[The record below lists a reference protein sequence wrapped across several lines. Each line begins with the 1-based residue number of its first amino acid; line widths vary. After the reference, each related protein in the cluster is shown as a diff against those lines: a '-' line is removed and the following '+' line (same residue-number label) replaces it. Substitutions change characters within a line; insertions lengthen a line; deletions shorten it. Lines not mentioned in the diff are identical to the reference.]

1 MIKVQ
6 YPCITSNDKWDVT
19 IKVKGKTII
28 EIVTDTNHLN
38 DYLITD
44 IKDREYFIVKTS
56 KPINKDRFNKFL
68 TESSQMLTGFSM
80 KEEGNYTIFKFLN
93 GIEGMG
99 VLQEL
104 ESQSILKV
112 KERIR
117 GSNIVGKIKCLI
129 WFFIKDKE
137 GLYE

>member
-80 KEEGNYTIFKFLN
+80 KEEGNCTIFKFLN
-93 GIEGMG
+93 GIEGKG

-117 GSNIVGKIKCLI
+117 GSNIVRKIKCLI
-129 WFFIKDKE
+129 
-137 GLYE
+137 